1 MIGFR
6 VDSSWREKY
15 RGLVNWN
22 TDAGDASLIPGWGR
36 SPGKA
41 NGNPLQYSCL
51 GSPMN
56 RGVWQATVRRVTKE
70 SDTT

>member
-1 MIGFR
+1 MGFPSGS
-6 VDSSWREKY
+6 DSKESACS
-15 RGLVNWN
+15 
-22 TDAGDASLIPGWGR
+22 AGDTGVIPGSGR